1 MKITNIIQRVVIYSV
16 LFIFAG
22 VAQASSLDLNSQ
34 ERMIHRRAV
43 EAIIWSMP
51 LVNFQAMR
59 DGLKK
64 DAGIGFN
71 DVAYHSKVQNWKLQ
85 TTTNNNTTPYVF
97 IF

>member
-1 MKITNIIQRVVIYSV
+1 
-16 LFIFAG
+16 
-22 VAQASSLDLNSQ
+22 
-34 ERMIHRRAV
+34 
-43 EAIIWSMP
+43 MP

-85 TTTNNNTTPYVF
+85 TTTNDNLVVF
-97 IF
+97 GLRVRKAL